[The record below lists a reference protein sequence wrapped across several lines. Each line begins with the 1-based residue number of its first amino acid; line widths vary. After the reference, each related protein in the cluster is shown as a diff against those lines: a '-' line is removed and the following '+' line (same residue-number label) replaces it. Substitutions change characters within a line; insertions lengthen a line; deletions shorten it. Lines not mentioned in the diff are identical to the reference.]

1 MKCSIYDYE
10 TLGQNPNSAPIL
22 SIAIYTFNT
31 NTIHSL
37 TIENIVKDC
46 VFASFDVSEQVKNYG
61 KIIEKD
67 TLEWWSKQSKE
78 AQKQIAPSD
87 SDVSIRD
94 LPTLFKAAKVDESD
108 RVFTRG
114 NTFDPIFTSQIF
126 KDINVEEPYKW
137 WTIRDMRSLIEG
149 MTYGSSVKN
158 NFIPPSV
165 NESDLVLHDPRY
177 DIALDVLRIASL
189 T

>member
-1 MKCSIYDYE
+1 MMCSIYDYE
-10 TLGQNPNSAPIL
+10 TLGQNPNSAPVL

-31 NTIHSL
+31 NSIDSL
-37 TIENIVKDC
+37 TIENIVNDC
-46 VFASFDVSEQVKNYG
+46 VFASFDVSEQVKTYG
-61 KIIEKD
+61 KVIEKD

-94 LPTLFKAAKVDESD
+94 LPTLFEAAQVHDSD

-126 KDINVEEPYKW
+126 KDLNL
-137 WTIRDMRSLIEG
+137 SLIH
-149 MTYGSSVKN
+149 
-158 NFIPPSV
+158 I
-165 NESDLVLHDPRY
+165 
-177 DIALDVLRIASL
+177 
-189 T
+189 